1 MKTGKVKW
9 FSDMR
14 GYGFITDEEG
24 NDVFVHYSSIQMEGR
39 KSLNQNDIVE
49 FEIGNGTTNRTQAVN
64 VNVVYACFE
73 NRSLNSQY
81 AIARLKSG
89 CVVIKVEFDK
99 DGNIEDL
106 TSYANDIKAKSSYIS
121 YVENRNQLV
130 SSVIVERM
138 TPIYVD
144 GMWDIGTDLQSMM
157 SFEEFE
163 KEISDCNKDI
173 IYISKENVNLSDFGA
188 SLELEFVEIF
198 MITKQ

>member
-9 FSDMR
+9 FNDAK
-14 GYGFITDEEG
+14 GYGFITDEAG
-24 NDVFVHYSSIQMEGR
+24 SDVFVHYSNIVAESR

-49 FEIGNGTTNRTQAVN
+49 FEIGEGTTGRTQAVN
-64 VNVVYACFE
+64 VSVVYACFK
-73 NRSLNSQY
+73 NRCLNSQY
-81 AIARLKSG
+81 AIERLKSG
-89 CVVIKVEFDK
+89 CVVIKVEFDE

-138 TPIYVD
+138 TPTYVD
-144 GMWDIGTDLQSMM
+144 GMWDIDTDLQSIM

-163 KEISDCNKDI
+163 KEVSSCKEDIS
-173 IYISKENVNLSDFGA
+173 YISKENTDLSDFGS
-188 SLELEFVEIF
+188 SLELEFVK
-198 MITKQ
+198 MLTHQ